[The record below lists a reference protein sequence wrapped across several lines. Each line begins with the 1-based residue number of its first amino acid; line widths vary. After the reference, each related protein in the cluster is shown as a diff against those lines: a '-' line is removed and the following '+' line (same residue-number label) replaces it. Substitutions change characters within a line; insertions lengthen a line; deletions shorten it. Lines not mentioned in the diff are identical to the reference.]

1 MRAWIF
7 AVAVASA
14 GARPVHALESDREQ
28 PIRVS
33 ADTVDVNQKT
43 GASKYRGN
51 VVLIQGTLRIE
62 AAEVLVNTRDNEI
75 VSVSAKG
82 RPLTF
87 QQKLDRTGEQ
97 VNASAR
103 RMEYHAQRQQ
113 VDLYGRVTLRQGADV
128 FNSPVVRYNLA
139 TTQLTAEGGKNA
151 ERVHSVIQPKRK
163 PAATAAT
170 RSPTASPPE
179 NAPAAESAIDGSRTA
194 PAPAPPAP

>member
-1 MRAWIF
+1 MRAHAF
-7 AVAVASA
+7 CLALA
-14 GARPVHALESDREQ
+14 GLGAMQPAHALESDREQ
-28 PIRVS
+28 PIQVS

-43 GASKYRGN
+43 GVSKYRGK

-103 RMEYHAQRQQ
+103 RMEYHARKQQ
-113 VDLYGRVTLRQGADV
+113 VDLYDRVTFRQGADV
-128 FNSPVVRYNLA
+128 VNSPVVRYNLA
-139 TTQLTAEGGKNA
+139 TTQLTAEGGNTA
-151 ERVHSVIQPKRK
+151 ERVRSVIQPKRK
-163 PAATAAT
+163 PGDAASGTPTAAPAKDASPAATDA
-170 RSPTASPPE
+170 
-179 NAPAAESAIDGSRTA
+179 APANPT
-194 PAPAPPAP
+194 P